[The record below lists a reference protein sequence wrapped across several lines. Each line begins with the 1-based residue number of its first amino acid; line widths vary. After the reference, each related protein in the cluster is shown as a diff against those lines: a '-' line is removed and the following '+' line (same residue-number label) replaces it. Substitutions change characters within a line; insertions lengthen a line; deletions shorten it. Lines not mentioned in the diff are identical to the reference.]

1 MRRHRLGSLRLVAVL
16 IAAAALTLVAFAGGA
31 GGAGSDQ
38 DRAKFRWDIVSINFG
53 AGTVSA
59 GGVAAALAHD
69 GSQIVLK
76 GSGTFQPD
84 RPRRV
89 TGGGEWRTFGPG
101 GAQTGSGTYQV
112 TRLVSWVPAPGTP
125 PPLTNRIGD
134 PADTRAG
141 LVHLQ
146 IEYSD
151 GSTGVLIVSCH
162 LVGTPDSVFE
172 GITASKGFVTYF
184 DRVAPVPGV
193 DANRTLF
200 HVVR

>member
-1 MRRHRLGSLRLVAVL
+1 MTKQRLRLPHLAVAL
-16 IAAAALTLVAFAGGA
+16 IAAVGLILLTFAGGA
-31 GGAGSDQ
+31 GGAGGHPDGPN
-38 DRAKFRWDIVSINFG
+38 FRWDIVSIDFA

-69 GSQIVLK
+69 GSQIVMT
-76 GSGTFQPD
+76 GSGTFNPD

-89 TGGGEWRTFGPG
+89 TGGGTWRTFGPG
-101 GAQTGSGTYQV
+101 GAPTGSGTYKV
-112 TRLVSWVPAPGTP
+112 TRLANWVPAPGTP

-134 PADTRAG
+134 PADARAG

-146 IEYSD
+146 IAYSD
-151 GSTGVLIVSCH
+151 GSTGVLTVSCH

-172 GITASKGFVTYF
+172 GITTSKGFVTYF

>member
-1 MRRHRLGSLRLVAVL
+1 MRRNRLRPLHLIGVL
-16 IAAAALTLVAFAGGA
+16 IAAALIVFAFAGGA
-31 GGAGSDQ
+31 GGAGG
-38 DRAKFRWDIVSINFG
+38 DRDHAKFRWDIVSIDFG

-69 GSQIVLK
+69 GSQIVIK

-89 TGGGEWRTFGPG
+89 TGGGEWQTFGPG
-101 GAQTGSGTYQV
+101 GAPTGSGSYEV
-112 TRLVSWVPAPGTP
+112 TRLVSWVPAPGTA
-125 PPLTNRIGD
+125 PPLTNTIGD
-134 PADTRAG
+134 PADARAG

-146 IEYSD
+146 IAYSD
-151 GSTGVLIVSCH
+151 GSTGVLTVSCH